1 MASPQCDFLFPPDPG
16 TGHVRGRLRLALS
29 SRRLVAIVTK
39 NVLMVF
45 DEQSTLPG
53 V

>member
-29 SRRLVAIVTK
+29 RRLVAIVTK